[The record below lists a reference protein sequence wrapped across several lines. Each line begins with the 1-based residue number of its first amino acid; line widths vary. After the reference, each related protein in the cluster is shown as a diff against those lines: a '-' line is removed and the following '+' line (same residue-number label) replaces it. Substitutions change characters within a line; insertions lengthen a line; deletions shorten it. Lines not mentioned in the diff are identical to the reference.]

1 MNDVLINKIQSIQR
15 CVLRAREEYSH
26 EGENFIH
33 DNSRHDADILNVT
46 RGCEQAIDLANHI
59 IKQEKLGIP
68 LSSSETFELLA
79 RKFIISDELAEKL
92 RRMVGFINIAI
103 HQYQTLQID
112 IVESVIRSGLDD
124 LISFTLKI
132 SQFAQKTDQ

>member
-15 CVLRAREEYSH
+15 CVLRAREEYSQA
-26 EGENFIH
+26 GENFIH
-33 DNSRHDADILNVT
+33 DNSRQDAAILNVT

-132 SQFAQKTDQ
+132 SQFAQKTD